1 MTSAATSHVRWFLV
15 FWLFILSAV
24 SYLDRVNIS
33 IAGGSIAEAYHLSD
47 VQLGKVFSA
56 MLVGYALFQTV
67 GGRLADRYGPRHVL
81 TGGVVWWGIFTAL
94 TALVPAKIAGA
105 LFVFVVVRFLLGAG
119 EAVIYPSANQFIAR
133 WIPMTERG
141 IANGWIF
148 AGVGAGAGLTPVIIT
163 YIMVHYGWRSSF
175 WVCSIIGFAA
185 GTVWFRYARDTPAEH
200 AGVSASELALMRS
213 GLTQSQLNHDPKAL
227 VSWGRVMRSKEVWAV
242 TLSYFCYGYVAWIFF
257 SWFYRYLAKVRGL
270 DLKAS
275 AFYTMLPFLAM
286 LVCCLLG
293 GAINDR
299 LTKWQGPR
307 VGRCGLA
314 AFAILVAGVFIA
326 FGSQVQ
332 SARLAS
338 VVLAGGAGA
347 LYLSQSSF
355 WSVTADIAG
364 ASSGSVSGFMNMG
377 NQIGAALT
385 ATLTPWIAARFG
397 WTTSFLVAAGLCI
410 VGALSWLVVDPSR
423 QLMIRSADA
432 GKLRSK
438 TAVAIAV
445 FALLLHGAT
454 ANAQSASNAEP
465 QTAIVHVD
473 ATPEHAINSFDPDS
487 ALGSSIDVLSHADID
502 KVDTP
507 LIIQESLSAGWGP
520 LTHRN
525 NSELRMAAWHWN
537 ENGTW
542 SDPAH
547 NSGYFTGS
555 TDLKAPIRYILSYAL
570 PHRGFSTSGD
580 RPLQGPN
587 LSYWKSNPYLTS
599 KFTGES
605 DALHPQWVV
614 VDLNT
619 EKAG

>member
-1 MTSAATSHVRWFLV
+1 VISGTTSHVRWFLV

-33 IAGGSIAEAYHLSD
+33 IAGGSIAESYHLSD

-67 GGRLADRYGPRHVL
+67 GGRLADRFGPRLVL
-81 TGGVVWWGIFTAL
+81 AGGVAWWGIFTAL
-94 TALVPAKIAGA
+94 TALVPANIADA
-105 LFVFVVVRFLLGAG
+105 VFVFVAVRFLLGAG

-133 WIPMTERG
+133 WIPTAERG

-148 AGVGAGAGLTPVIIT
+148 AGVGAGAGLTPLIIT

-185 GTVWFRYARDTPAEH
+185 GAVWFLTARDTPAEH
-200 AGVSASELALMRS
+200 AGVSASELELIRS
-213 GLTQSQLNHDPKAL
+213 GLTQAEASNASKAL
-227 VSWGRVMRSKEVWAV
+227 VPWGRVLQSKEVWAI

-307 VGRCGLA
+307 VGRCALA
-314 AFAILVAGVFIA
+314 AIAIAVAGIFIA
-326 FGSQVQ
+326 FGSQVH

-338 VVLAGGAGA
+338 VVLAVGAGA

-377 NQIGAALT
+377 NQMGAALT
-385 ATLTPWIAARFG
+385 TSITPWIAARFG
-397 WTTSFLVAAGLCI
+397 WTTSFLVAAALCL
-410 VGALSWLVVDPSR
+410 VGAVSWLAVNPLRLLTVP
-423 QLMIRSADA
+423 SADA
-432 GKLRSK
+432 GE
-438 TAVAIAV
+438 VQ
-445 FALLLHGAT
+445 H
-454 ANAQSASNAEP
+454 QSSTGMADQTSTGPTVTRAS
-465 QTAIVHVD
+465 
-473 ATPEHAINSFDPDS
+473 S
-487 ALGSSIDVLSHADID
+487 
-502 KVDTP
+502 
-507 LIIQESLSAGWGP
+507 
-520 LTHRN
+520 
-525 NSELRMAAWHWN
+525 
-537 ENGTW
+537 
-542 SDPAH
+542 
-547 NSGYFTGS
+547 
-555 TDLKAPIRYILSYAL
+555 
-570 PHRGFSTSGD
+570 
-580 RPLQGPN
+580 
-587 LSYWKSNPYLTS
+587 
-599 KFTGES
+599 
-605 DALHPQWVV
+605 
-614 VDLNT
+614 
-619 EKAG
+619 